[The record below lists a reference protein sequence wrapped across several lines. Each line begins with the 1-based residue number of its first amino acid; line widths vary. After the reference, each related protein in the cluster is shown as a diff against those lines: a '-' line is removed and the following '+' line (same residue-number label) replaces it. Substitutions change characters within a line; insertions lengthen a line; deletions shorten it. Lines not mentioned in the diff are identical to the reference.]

1 MIWCSR
7 SGTKFSSM
15 GLTLCMGIEFKL
27 RETRLLI
34 FSFERMAF
42 GLFERYIEKIL
53 KKLEGSFLKLNILP
67 ISSER
72 MAIALLEIK
81 EEIVMK
87 KKFSKALKKAFYQAT
102 GFKNQVILN
111 GIVSLHFFGQ
121 LSRETKRANEEAR
134 EIAKQAIKDRLNYI
148 STLRG
153 FLISEGFL
161 NTPRGVNEIL
171 MTVDALPDVICLI
184 IFKCSLYV
192 LPGYLGCTSNLWVPA
207 QALEAEISSISNE
220 RSQTV
225 ADCRPRRRWICKK
238 TIKITFANE
247 QINLHRLP
255 KKI

>member
-1 MIWCSR
+1 M
-7 SGTKFSSM
+7 FP
-15 GLTLCMGIEFKL
+15 F
-27 RETRLLI
+27 
-34 FSFERMAF
+34 
-42 GLFERYIEKIL
+42 
-53 KKLEGSFLKLNILP
+53 N
-67 ISSER
+67 
-72 MAIALLEIK
+72 
-81 EEIVMK
+81 
-87 KKFSKALKKAFYQAT
+87 
-102 GFKNQVILN
+102 
-111 GIVSLHFFGQ
+111 FFGQ

-134 EIAKQAIKDRLNYI
+134 EIARQAIKDRLNYI

-171 MTVDALPDVICLI
+171 KTIDALPDVICLI
-184 IFKCSLYV
+184 ILNVPYM

>member
-1 MIWCSR
+1 MCLYISITALFSQISRNMIWCSR

-111 GIVSLHFFGQ
+111 GIVSLQFFW
-121 LSRETKRANEEAR
+121 AA
-134 EIAKQAIKDRLNYI
+134 
-148 STLRG
+148 
-153 FLISEGFL
+153 F
-161 NTPRGVNEIL
+161 
-171 MTVDALPDVICLI
+171 
-184 IFKCSLYV
+184 
-192 LPGYLGCTSNLWVPA
+192 
-207 QALEAEISSISNE
+207 E
-220 RSQTV
+220 RDKES
-225 ADCRPRRRWICKK
+225 K
-238 TIKITFANE
+238 
-247 QINLHRLP
+247 
-255 KKI
+255 